1 MNVQFNT
8 DAVRGSVFA
17 PADGR
22 AQQRCLFLLTP
33 SKEECGVESFARLL
47 VSALQNDYPDDGYAV
62 LPVSSR
68 WRDLPAVFRKIAAA
82 DQVVFSVPM
91 VAWKRLLLLPLVVL
105 VFARMVR
112 SRVNV
117 FMHEWSALHWLRRLA
132 LAPFVLLS
140 RTIIVVSPFIAGE
153 IAGTPWLMG
162 AARKCRLVPNAPT
175 IRRPVEPRV
184 TECVLRVR
192 EAAKNC
198 DVVIGYFGAIY
209 KGKAATALL
218 DVCDNLRNSGIR
230 AGIVFIGSFMKS
242 LDGYEQQFWSK
253 VAEYGIADQVVV
265 TGYISDEA
273 ELHTLFDEVGAF
285 LFLFPEGLT
294 ARRSSVIHTLQSD
307 RPVVVTAPRSMT
319 EFAHHAGFTKLIE
332 AGILSFVPERAD
344 LNAVAD
350 QLLKVAKQGRRPV
363 PAIDWNSWWR
373 ATTAATHAAMM
384 DTAATNNRGE
394 AAASAPPLSASGRS
408 GAQPQTVGSTAVKIL
423 AAKLKNMIRDGVALA
438 LFIPA
443 LPFLKFAAPRRATLP
458 AVRELLDRAGVT
470 ILANHYH
477 EPTYGAGHIFRDPDV
492 PRVLA
497 GIDWNIAG
505 QTQLLAQFDFGE
517 ALRSL
522 EGRRSHGRT
531 FSYSNGYC
539 GPGDAEA
546 LYCMI
551 RHFKPRT
558 IVEVGCGQ
566 STVVAHFAIED
577 LKAHDSRYSCRQ
589 ICYEPYENP
598 WLEDLGVEV
607 KRELIEKSDLTLF
620 RSLSPGDIV
629 FIDSS
634 HALRPMGD
642 VEFEFLHILPN
653 LPKGVI
659 VQVHDIFSPRDYP
672 AQWLNVERRF
682 WNEQYL
688 LEAFLSFND
697 EFEIVGSLNHLMH
710 MDLAQFKRAFP
721 VLAERGPDPYVG
733 SFWFRRVKD

>member
-8 DAVRGSVFA
+8 DAVHRSA
-17 PADGR
+17 PLPAAGGARD
-22 AQQRCLFLLTP
+22 RCLFLLTP

-62 LPVSSR
+62 LAVSSR
-68 WRDLPAVFRKIAAA
+68 WRDLPAVFRKISAA
-82 DQVVFSVPM
+82 DQVVFSVPL

-105 VFARMVR
+105 VFACVARC
-112 SRVNV
+112 RVNV
-117 FMHEWSALHWLRRLA
+117 FMHEWAALHRLRRLA

-184 TECVLRVR
+184 TERVVRVR
-192 EAAKNC
+192 EAAKSC

-218 DVCDNLRNSGIR
+218 DVCENLRNSGIR
-230 AGIVFIGSFMKS
+230 ALIVFVGSFMKS

-253 VAEYGIADQVVV
+253 VAEYGIADQVIV
-265 TGYISDEA
+265 TGYITDEA
-273 ELHTLFDEVGAF
+273 ELYTLFEEVGSF

-307 RPVVVTAPRSMT
+307 RPVVVTAPRAMA
-319 EFAHHAGFTKLIE
+319 EFAHHAGFTRLIE
-332 AGILSFVPERAD
+332 AGVLSFVPEGAD
-344 LNAVAD
+344 LRAIAD
-350 QLLKVAKQGRRPV
+350 QLLAVAKQGKRPA
-363 PAIDWNSWWR
+363 PAIDWDTWWR

-384 DTAATNNRGE
+384 DKMATNDREE
-394 AAASAPPLSASGRS
+394 AAALALSSSANS
-408 GAQPQTVGSTAVKIL
+408 AQPSGSI
-423 AAKLKNMIRDGVALA
+423 AAKIKNLVRDGVALA
-438 LFIPA
+438 LFVPA

-458 AVRELLDRAGVT
+458 VVRGLLDRAGVT
-470 ILANHYH
+470 VVANHYH
-477 EPTYGAGHIFRDPDV
+477 EPTYSAEHIFRDPDA

-497 GIDWNIAG
+497 GIDWNLDA
-505 QTQLLAQFDFGE
+505 QTQLLAQFDFGA
-517 ALRSL
+517 ALHSL
-522 EGRRSHGRT
+522 EGRRSRGRT

-566 STVVAHFAIED
+566 STVVAHFAIAD
-577 LKAHDSRYSCRQ
+577 AKAEDSRYSCRQ
-589 ICYEPYENP
+589 ICYEPFENP
-598 WLEDLGVEV
+598 WLEDLGVEI
-607 KRELIEKSDLTLF
+607 KRELIEKSDLSLF
-620 RSLSPGDIV
+620 RSLSAGDIV

-688 LEAFLSFND
+688 LEAFLSFNR
-697 EFEIVGSLNHLMH
+697 EFEIICSLNHLMH
-710 MDLAQFKRAFP
+710 LGSPQFKHAFP
-721 VLAERGPDPYVG
+721 ILAERGPDPFVG

>member
-8 DAVRGSVFA
+8 DAVQRSA
-17 PADGR
+17 PVPASGR
-22 AQQRCLFLLTP
+22 APERCLFVLTP

-47 VSALQNDYPDDGYAV
+47 VSALQSDYPNDGYAV
-62 LPVSSR
+62 LAVSSR
-68 WRDLPAVFRKIAAA
+68 WRDLPSVLRKIAAA
-82 DQVVFSVPM
+82 DSIVFSVPL
-91 VAWKRLLLLPLVVL
+91 VAWKKLLLLPLVVL
-105 VFARMVR
+105 LFACVVR
-112 SRVNV
+112 CRVKV
-117 FMHEWSALHWLRRLA
+117 FMHEWTALHWLRRLA

-140 RTIIVVSPFIAGE
+140 STIIVVSPFIAGE
-153 IAGTPWLMG
+153 IAGTPWLLR

-184 TECVLRVR
+184 TERVLRVR
-192 EAAKNC
+192 EAAKGC

-218 DVCDNLRNSGIR
+218 DVCENLRNSGIR
-230 AGIVFIGSFMKS
+230 ALIVFVGSFMKS

-253 VAEYGIADQVVV
+253 VAEYGIEDQVIV
-265 TGYISDEA
+265 TGYIADEA
-273 ELHTLFDEVGAF
+273 ELYTLFEEVGSF

-307 RPVVVTAPRSMT
+307 RPVVVTAPRSMA
-319 EFAHHAGFTKLIE
+319 EFAHHAGFTRLIE
-332 AGILSFVPERAD
+332 AGVLSFIPAGAD
-344 LNAVAD
+344 LRAIAD
-350 QLLKVAKQGRRPV
+350 QLLAVAKQGKRPA
-363 PAIDWNSWWR
+363 PAIDWDMWWR

-384 DTAATNNRGE
+384 DKMATNNREE
-394 AAASAPPLSASGRS
+394 AAALALPLSTSVS
-408 GAQPQTVGSTAVKIL
+408 DNEQPHTTSSI
-423 AAKLKNMIRDGVALA
+423 AAKIKNVIRDGVALA
-438 LFIPA
+438 LFLPA
-443 LPFLKFAAPRRATLP
+443 LPFLRFAAPRRATLP
-458 AVRELLDRAGVT
+458 AVRGLLDRAGVT
-470 ILANHYH
+470 IVANHYH
-477 EPTYGAGHIFRDPDV
+477 EPTYGPEHIFRDPDV
-492 PRVLA
+492 PRALA
-497 GIDWNIAG
+497 GIDWNLDA
-505 QTQLLAQFDFGE
+505 QTQLLEEFNFGA

-522 EGRRSHGRT
+522 EGRHSQGRT

-546 LYCMI
+546 LYCMV
-551 RHFKPRT
+551 RHIKPRT

-577 LKAHDSRYSCRQ
+577 AKAQDSQYSCRQ
-589 ICYEPYENP
+589 ICFEPYENP

-607 KRELIEKSDLTLF
+607 KRELIEKSDLSLF
-620 RSLSPGDIV
+620 RSLCPGDIV

-688 LEAFLSFND
+688 LEAFLSFNH
-697 EFEIVGSLNHLMH
+697 EFEIICSLNHLMH
-710 MDLAQFKRAFP
+710 LGSAQFKRAFP
-721 VLAERGPDPYVG
+721 ILAERGPDPFVG

>member
-8 DAVRGSVFA
+8 DAVQRSA
-17 PADGR
+17 PVPATGR
-22 AQQRCLFLLTP
+22 VRERRLFLLTP

-47 VSALQNDYPDDGYAV
+47 VGALQNDYPDDGYAV
-62 LPVSSR
+62 LAVSSR
-68 WRDLPAVFRKIAAA
+68 WRDLPSVFRKIAAA
-82 DQVVFSVPM
+82 DEIVFSVPL

-105 VFARMVR
+105 LFACMVR
-112 SRVNV
+112 CRVNV
-117 FMHEWSALHWLRRLA
+117 FMHEWTALHWLRRLA

-140 RTIIVVSPFIAGE
+140 STIIVVSPFIAGE
-153 IAGTPWLMG
+153 IADTPWLLR

-184 TECVLRVR
+184 TERVLRVR
-192 EAAKNC
+192 EAAKSC

-218 DVCDNLRNSGIR
+218 DVCENLRNSGIR
-230 AGIVFIGSFMKS
+230 ALIVFVGSFMKS

-253 VAEYGIADQVVV
+253 VAEYGIADQVIV
-265 TGYISDEA
+265 TGYIADEA
-273 ELHTLFDEVGAF
+273 ELYTLFEEVGSF

-307 RPVVVTAPRSMT
+307 RPVVVTAPRSMA
-319 EFAHHAGFTKLIE
+319 EFAHHAGFTSLIE
-332 AGILSFVPERAD
+332 AGVLSFIPEGAD
-344 LNAVAD
+344 LRAIAD
-350 QLLKVAKQGRRPV
+350 QLLAVAKQGKRPA
-363 PAIDWNSWWR
+363 PAIDWDMWWR

-384 DTAATNNRGE
+384 DKMATNNREE
-394 AAASAPPLSASGRS
+394 AAALAPPLSACGPNNERPH
-408 GAQPQTVGSTAVKIL
+408 ATVSMAANNL
-423 AAKLKNMIRDGVALA
+423 AAKIKNAIRDGVALA
-438 LFIPA
+438 LFVPA
-443 LPFLKFAAPRRATLP
+443 LPFLRFAAPRRATLP
-458 AVRELLDRAGVT
+458 AVRGLLDRAGVT
-470 ILANHYH
+470 IVANHYH
-477 EPTYGAGHIFRDPDV
+477 EPTYGPEHIFRDPDE
-492 PRVLA
+492 PRALA
-497 GIDWNIAG
+497 GIDWNLDA
-505 QTQLLAQFDFGE
+505 QTQLLAQFDFGA

-522 EGRRSHGRT
+522 QGRHGGGRT

-546 LYCMI
+546 LYCMV

-566 STVVAHFAIED
+566 STVVAHFAIAD
-577 LKAHDSRYSCRQ
+577 AKAEDSRYSCRQ
-589 ICYEPYENP
+589 ICFEPYENP

-607 KRELIEKSDLTLF
+607 KRELIEKSDLSLF
-620 RSLSPGDIV
+620 RSLCPGDIV

-688 LEAFLSFND
+688 LEAFLSFNH
-697 EFEIVGSLNHLMH
+697 EFEIICSLNHLMH
-710 MDLAQFKRAFP
+710 LGSAQFKRAFP
-721 VLAERGPDPYVG
+721 ILAERGPDPFVG

>member
-8 DAVRGSVFA
+8 DAVQRSA
-17 PADGR
+17 PLPAAGR
-22 AQQRCLFLLTP
+22 AQDRCLFLLTP

-62 LPVSSR
+62 LAVSSR

-82 DQVVFSVPM
+82 DQVVFSVPL

-105 VFARMVR
+105 VFACLARC
-112 SRVNV
+112 RVNV

-175 IRRPVEPRV
+175 IRRPGAPRV
-184 TECVLRVR
+184 TERVVRVR
-192 EAAKNC
+192 EATKSC

-209 KGKAATALL
+209 RGKAATALL
-218 DVCDNLRNSGIR
+218 DVCENLRNSGIR
-230 AGIVFIGSFMKS
+230 ALIVFVGSFIKS

-253 VAEYGIADQVVV
+253 VAEYGIEDQVIV
-265 TGYISDEA
+265 TGYIADEA
-273 ELHTLFDEVGAF
+273 ELHTLFEEVGSF

-307 RPVVVTAPRSMT
+307 RPVVVTAPRAMA
-319 EFAHHAGFTKLIE
+319 EFAHHAGFTRLIE
-332 AGILSFVPERAD
+332 AGVLSFIPEGAD
-344 LNAVAD
+344 LRAIAD
-350 QLLKVAKQGRRPV
+350 QLLAVAKQGKRPA
-363 PAIDWNSWWR
+363 PAIDWDTWWR
-373 ATTAATHAAMM
+373 ATTAATRAAMM
-384 DTAATNNRGE
+384 DKMATNDREE
-394 AAASAPPLSASGRS
+394 ATALAPSLSASGPNNAR
-408 GAQPQTVGSTAVKIL
+408 AHTTGSI
-423 AAKLKNMIRDGVALA
+423 AAKIKNMIRDCVALA
-438 LFIPA
+438 LFLPA
-443 LPFLKFAAPRRATLP
+443 LPFLRFAAPRRATLP
-458 AVRELLDRAGVT
+458 AVRGLLDRAGVT
-470 ILANHYH
+470 IVANHYH
-477 EPTYGAGHIFRDPDV
+477 EPTYGPEHIFRDPDV
-492 PRVLA
+492 PRALA
-497 GIDWNIAG
+497 GIDWNLDA
-505 QTQLLAQFDFGE
+505 QMQLLAQFDFGA
-517 ALRSL
+517 ALHSL
-522 EGRRSHGRT
+522 QGRHSRGRT

-566 STVVAHFAIED
+566 STVVAHFAIAD
-577 LKAHDSRYSCRQ
+577 AKAGDSRYSCRQ

-598 WLEDLGVEV
+598 WLEDLGVEI
-607 KRELIEKSDLTLF
+607 KRELIEKSDLSLF

-688 LEAFLSFND
+688 LEAFLSFNR
-697 EFEIVGSLNHLMH
+697 EFEIICSLNQLMH
-710 MDLAQFKRAFP
+710 LALPQFNRAFP
-721 VLAERGPDPYVG
+721 ILAECGPDPFVG
-733 SFWFRRVKD
+733 SFWFRRVQD

>member
-8 DAVRGSVFA
+8 DAVHRSA
-17 PADGR
+17 PLPAAGGARD
-22 AQQRCLFLLTP
+22 RCLFLLTP
-33 SKEECGVESFARLL
+33 SEEECGVESFARLL

-62 LPVSSR
+62 LAVSSR
-68 WRDLPAVFRKIAAA
+68 WRDLPAVFRKISAA
-82 DQVVFSVPM
+82 DQVVFSVPL

-105 VFARMVR
+105 VFACVARC
-112 SRVNV
+112 RVNV
-117 FMHEWSALHWLRRLA
+117 FMHEWAALHRLRRLA

-184 TECVLRVR
+184 TERVVRVR
-192 EAAKNC
+192 EAAKSC

-218 DVCDNLRNSGIR
+218 DVCENLRNSGIR
-230 AGIVFIGSFMKS
+230 ALIVFVGSFMKS

-253 VAEYGIADQVVV
+253 VAEYGIADQVIV
-265 TGYISDEA
+265 TGYITDEA
-273 ELHTLFDEVGAF
+273 ELYTLFEEVGSF

-307 RPVVVTAPRSMT
+307 RPVVVTAPRAMA
-319 EFAHHAGFTKLIE
+319 EFAHHAGFTRLIE
-332 AGILSFVPERAD
+332 AGVLSFVPEGAD
-344 LNAVAD
+344 LRAIAD
-350 QLLKVAKQGRRPV
+350 QLLAVAKQGKRPA
-363 PAIDWNSWWR
+363 PAIDWDTWWR

-384 DTAATNNRGE
+384 DKMATNDREE
-394 AAASAPPLSASGRS
+394 AAALALSSSANS
-408 GAQPQTVGSTAVKIL
+408 AQPSGSI
-423 AAKLKNMIRDGVALA
+423 AAKIKNLVRDGVALA
-438 LFIPA
+438 LFVPA

-458 AVRELLDRAGVT
+458 VVRGLLDRAGVT
-470 ILANHYH
+470 VVANHYH
-477 EPTYGAGHIFRDPDV
+477 EPTYSAEHIFRDPDA

-497 GIDWNIAG
+497 GIDWNLDA
-505 QTQLLAQFDFGE
+505 QTQLLAQFDFGA
-517 ALRSL
+517 ALHSL
-522 EGRRSHGRT
+522 EGRRSRGRT

-566 STVVAHFAIED
+566 STVVAHFAIAD
-577 LKAHDSRYSCRQ
+577 AKAEDSRYSCRQ
-589 ICYEPYENP
+589 ICYEPFENP
-598 WLEDLGVEV
+598 WLEDLGVEI
-607 KRELIEKSDLTLF
+607 KRELIEKSDLSLF
-620 RSLSPGDIV
+620 RSLSAGDIV

-688 LEAFLSFND
+688 LEAFLSFNE
-697 EFEIVGSLNHLMH
+697 EFEIIGSLNHLMH
-710 MDLAQFKRAFP
+710 LGSAQFKCAFP
-721 VLAERGPDPYVG
+721 ILAERGPDPFVG

>member
-8 DAVRGSVFA
+8 DAVQRSA
-17 PADGR
+17 PVPATGR
-22 AQQRCLFLLTP
+22 AQERCLFVLTP

-47 VSALQNDYPDDGYAV
+47 VSALQSDYPDEGYAV
-62 LPVSSR
+62 LAVSSR
-68 WRDLPAVFRKIAAA
+68 WRDLPSVLRKIAAA
-82 DQVVFSVPM
+82 DSIVFSVPL
-91 VAWKRLLLLPLVVL
+91 VAWKKLLLLPLVVL
-105 VFARMVR
+105 LFACVVR
-112 SRVNV
+112 CRVNV
-117 FMHEWSALHWLRRLA
+117 FMHEWTALHWLRRLA

-140 RTIIVVSPFIAGE
+140 STIIVVSPFIAGE
-153 IAGTPWLMG
+153 IAGMPWLLR

-184 TECVLRVR
+184 TERVLRVR
-192 EAAKNC
+192 EAAKSC

-218 DVCDNLRNSGIR
+218 DVCENLRNSGIR
-230 AGIVFIGSFMKS
+230 ALIVFVGSFMKS

-253 VAEYGIADQVVV
+253 VAEYGIEDQVIV
-265 TGYISDEA
+265 TGYIADEA
-273 ELHTLFDEVGAF
+273 ELYTLFEEVGSF

-307 RPVVVTAPRSMT
+307 RPVVVTAPRSMA
-319 EFAHHAGFTKLIE
+319 EFAHHAGFTRLIE
-332 AGILSFVPERAD
+332 AGVLSFIPAGAD
-344 LNAVAD
+344 LRAIAD
-350 QLLKVAKQGRRPV
+350 QLLAVAKQGKRPA
-363 PAIDWNSWWR
+363 PAIDWDMWWR

-384 DTAATNNRGE
+384 DKMATNNREE
-394 AAASAPPLSASGRS
+394 AAALALPLSTSVS
-408 GAQPQTVGSTAVKIL
+408 NNEQPHTTNSI
-423 AAKLKNMIRDGVALA
+423 AAKIKNVIRDGVALA
-438 LFIPA
+438 LFVPA
-443 LPFLKFAAPRRATLP
+443 LPFLRFAAPRRATLP
-458 AVRELLDRAGVT
+458 AVRGLLDRAGVT
-470 ILANHYH
+470 IVANHYH
-477 EPTYGAGHIFRDPDV
+477 EPTYGPEHIFRDPDV
-492 PRVLA
+492 PRALA
-497 GIDWNIAG
+497 GIDWNLDA
-505 QTQLLAQFDFGE
+505 QTQLLEEFNFGA

-522 EGRRSHGRT
+522 EGRHSQGRT

-546 LYCMI
+546 LYCMV

-566 STVVAHFAIED
+566 STVVAHFAIAD
-577 LKAHDSRYSCRQ
+577 AKAQDSQYSCRQ
-589 ICYEPYENP
+589 ICFEPYENP

-607 KRELIEKSDLTLF
+607 KRELIEKSDLSLF
-620 RSLSPGDIV
+620 RSLCPGDIV

-688 LEAFLSFND
+688 LEAFLSFNH
-697 EFEIVGSLNHLMH
+697 EFEIICSLNHLMH
-710 MDLAQFKRAFP
+710 LDSAPFKRAFP
-721 VLAERGPDPYVG
+721 ILAERGPDPFVG

>member
-8 DAVRGSVFA
+8 DAVQRSA
-17 PADGR
+17 PVPASGR
-22 AQQRCLFLLTP
+22 APERCLFVLTP

-47 VSALQNDYPDDGYAV
+47 VSALRSDYPNDGYAV
-62 LPVSSR
+62 LAVSSR
-68 WRDLPAVFRKIAAA
+68 WRDLPSVLRKIAAA
-82 DQVVFSVPM
+82 DSIVFSVPL
-91 VAWKRLLLLPLVVL
+91 VAWKKLLLLPLVVL
-105 VFARMVR
+105 LFACVVR
-112 SRVNV
+112 CRVKV
-117 FMHEWSALHWLRRLA
+117 FMHEWTALHWLRRLA

-140 RTIIVVSPFIAGE
+140 STIIVVSPFIAGE
-153 IAGTPWLMG
+153 IAGTPWLLR

-184 TECVLRVR
+184 TERVLRVR
-192 EAAKNC
+192 EAAKSC

-218 DVCDNLRNSGIR
+218 DVCENLRNSGIR
-230 AGIVFIGSFMKS
+230 ALIVFVGSFMKS

-253 VAEYGIADQVVV
+253 VAEYGIEDQVIV
-265 TGYISDEA
+265 TGYIADEA
-273 ELHTLFDEVGAF
+273 ELYTLFEEVGSF

-307 RPVVVTAPRSMT
+307 RPVVVTAPRSMA
-319 EFAHHAGFTKLIE
+319 EFAHHAGFTRLIE
-332 AGILSFVPERAD
+332 AGVLSFIPAGAD
-344 LNAVAD
+344 LRAIAD
-350 QLLKVAKQGRRPV
+350 QLLAVAKQGKRPA
-363 PAIDWNSWWR
+363 PAIDWDMWWR

-384 DTAATNNRGE
+384 DKMATNNREE
-394 AAASAPPLSASGRS
+394 AAALALPLSTSVADNE
-408 GAQPQTVGSTAVKIL
+408 QPHATSSI
-423 AAKLKNMIRDGVALA
+423 AAKIKNVIRDGVALA
-438 LFIPA
+438 LFVPA
-443 LPFLKFAAPRRATLP
+443 LPFLRFAAPRRATLP
-458 AVRELLDRAGVT
+458 AVRGLLDRAGVT
-470 ILANHYH
+470 IVANHYH
-477 EPTYGAGHIFRDPDV
+477 EPTYGPEHIFRDPDV
-492 PRVLA
+492 PRALA
-497 GIDWNIAG
+497 GIDWNLDA
-505 QTQLLAQFDFGE
+505 QTQLLEEFNFGA

-522 EGRRSHGRT
+522 EGRHSQGRT

-546 LYCMI
+546 LYCMV

-566 STVVAHFAIED
+566 STVVAHFAIADAKAED
-577 LKAHDSRYSCRQ
+577 GQYSCRQ
-589 ICYEPYENP
+589 ICFEPYENP

-607 KRELIEKSDLTLF
+607 KRELIEKSDLSLF
-620 RSLSPGDIV
+620 RSLCPGDIV

-688 LEAFLSFND
+688 LEAFLSFNH
-697 EFEIVGSLNHLMH
+697 EFEIICSLNHLMH
-710 MDLAQFKRAFP
+710 LGSAQFKRAFP
-721 VLAERGPDPYVG
+721 ILAERGPDPFVG